1 MDSYKKILDS
11 FSIKETLNP
20 KVWENC
26 EDPKKAVLIPK
37 VRKALM
43 RISEEFID
51 DLGDDIFVDDI
62 YLMGSL
68 ANFNWSEY
76 SDFDLHVII
85 DFERYGKQEE
95 LYKELF
101 DLKKKLFNDKHNIKI
116 FGYDV
121 ELYAQ
126 GLSDE
131 SHSDGVYSVM
141 NNEWIHRPTKTHK
154 NIDMSVLKTKI
165 KCWTDK
171 IDDAI
176 DNAKSEGDAENLKK
190 IKDKLKDYRQ
200 SGLNKDGEFSYENLV
215 FKYLRRSGH
224 IGKLFD
230 EKNKIK
236 DKELSVERKIDEN
249 RMKKPALFEQIDAVQ
264 PFIDALDKLSASL
277 RGDENVSDVI
287 AKSPYLTR
295 LNDML
300 DNSVKYEYTPGQKTP
315 YFNDVEEIQKGLQIL
330 GHSLPKSGVDGK
342 FGQETEEATKKFQEK
357 NNMTQTGVFG
367 EEEIKAL
374 IENLISQNFKD
385 SDLNKVQTERQ
396 YANSDVKSSLK
407 FRDAVDTITNKLEG
421 GYFHPYMKAANQ
433 SKFAWMGDSG
443 ETMFGMD
450 RKHGR
455 QESNSSA
462 GVEFWRL
469 IDAEDAK
476 SNWKYGY
483 ALEDNPTLRDKL
495 LDLVAQIMEPHFLDF
510 SDRYLSDEAKS
521 IIMSDPKLYFNFA
534 YATYQGSGWFQ
545 KFAKKFNKK
554 IEDGVTNIDEL
565 RDYVLQIR
573 KESGNNIISG
583 SGNKIDKIFDAMP

>member
-1 MDSYKKILDS
+1 MDNYKKILDS

-20 KVWENC
+20 KVWENPS
-26 EDPKKAVLIPK
+26 DPKKATLITK
-37 VRKALM
+37 VRKALL
-43 RISEEFID
+43 RIADEFVD
-51 DLGDDIFVDDI
+51 DLGEDVFVEDI

-68 ANFNWSEY
+68 ANFNWSEF

-85 DFERYGKQEE
+85 DFERYGKQEK
-95 LYKELF
+95 LYEELF
-101 DLKKKLFNDKHNIKI
+101 DLKKKLFNDKHNIRI

-121 ELYAQ
+121 EVYAQ
-126 GLSDE
+126 GESAE
-131 SHSDGVYSVM
+131 SHSDGVYSIM
-141 NNEWIHRPTKTHK
+141 NNEWVHVPTKTHK
-154 NIDMSVLKTKI
+154 NIDMSVLKKKI

-171 IDDAI
+171 IDDAVEI
-176 DNAKSEGDAENLKK
+176 AKSEGNAEKLKSLKEKLKK
-190 IKDKLKDYRQ
+190 YRQ
-200 SGLNKDGEFSYENLV
+200 SGLSKDGEFSYENLV
-215 FKYLRRSGH
+215 FKFLRRSGH

-230 EKNKIK
+230 EKTKIK
-236 DKELSVERKIDEN
+236 DKELSIENKLKENFSIKKVVFEDVESH
-249 RMKKPALFEQIDAVQ
+249 
-264 PFIDALDKLSASL
+264 PFIDMLKQLTIAA
-277 RGDENVSDVI
+277 GGTPEVSDEI
-287 AKSPYLTR
+287 ANSKYLTN
-295 LNDML
+295 LNGLL
-300 DNSVKYEYTPGQKTP
+300 DNNVKYEYTPGQKVP
-315 YFNDVEEIQKGLQIL
+315 YFADVEEIQKGLQLL

-367 EEEIKAL
+367 KEEIKAL

-510 SDRYLSDEAKS
+510 SNRYLSDEAKS

>member
-176 DNAKSEGDAENLKK
+176 DNAKSEGNVDNLKK
-190 IKDKLKDYRQ
+190 LKEKLKDYRQ

-215 FKYLRRSGH
+215 FKYLRRSEH

-230 EKNKIK
+230 EKTKIK
-236 DKELSVERKIDEN
+236 DKELSVERKIDETK
-249 RMKKPALFEQIDAVQ
+249 MKKPALFEQIVAVQ
-264 PFIDALDKLSASL
+264 PFIDALDKLSDSL
-277 RGDENVSDVI
+277 GGEESVSDVI
-287 AKSPYLTR
+287 AKSPYLTG

-315 YFNDVEEIQKGLQIL
+315 YFDDVEEIQKGLQLL

-367 EEEIKAL
+367 KEEIKAL

-483 ALEDNPTLRDKL
+483 ALEDNPSLRDKL